1 VPEEFS
7 MTRHQDGSTSV
18 DPVADAA
25 IDWSKIHAS
34 EPFRELVV
42 RRGRFVRVAAASIL
56 GWFAVFLV
64 VIGAAPE
71 LAGTVVVAGMTV
83 GFLLGLSQFV
93 LAWFLTWRYLRLST
107 TVFSGLEAQVVRLAT
122 APAAPVVQP

>member
-1 VPEEFS
+1 
-7 MTRHQDGSTSV
+7 MTRHQDGPTSA
-18 DPVADAA
+18 DPAA
-25 IDWSKIHAS
+25 GPAAATDWSAIHGS
-34 EPFRELVV
+34 DPFRELVA

-56 GWFAVFLV
+56 GWFTVFLA

-93 LAWFLTWRYLRLST
+93 LAWFLTWRYLHLST
-107 TVFSGLEAQVVRLAT
+107 TVFAGLEVQVVELAAT
-122 APAAPVVQP
+122 PAVRS